1 MATAQQTYAEKVY
14 RAALSLGIPEP
25 QARLAAAQSSLET
38 GYGKAAP
45 GNAYFGIKAGPSWS
59 GPTTN
64 LLTHEEVNGQ
74 MVPTTAAFRAYSDP
88 SGSLADWWSTLQAKW
103 PNAASAQTFSDAIAG
118 LQSGVHG
125 AYATDSGYG
134 AKLKSIASASL
145 PAANSALNA
154 INSAAP
160 AGINPSAYAPT
171 PAGPF
176 SAPRLG
182 TSLIPPTPAGLPTM
196 SRSGPATPQPIR
208 LPNGS
213 MVIPGRPYTDS
224 DGSVTTFDAQGNR
237 THIPPPLFNL
247 NKEANANTILGG
259 LIRNKVPEI
268 ASQVSQQ
275 VGNTVNSGLN
285 AATAKVAELGSG
297 IGSAFGSLFGGA
309 PRPPL
314 LTPGANAAPAVP
326 PRLTPPAPIPVKA
339 PVATPAIPSPI
350 SAYSSGYGAGE
361 YGYTPV
367 SYGASPALPAPAPLV
382 PPPVTLQPLRQ
393 VNVAPAPPVGQIK
406 TPSIA
411 DIIGNALRS
420 GGYTVTGNNKG
431 FVSSGKGGFSPGAL
445 IPTTTMSGGVPNY
458 LKGL

>member
-1 MATAQQTYAEKVY
+1 MTTAQQAYAEKVY

-38 GYGKAAP
+38 GYGKHAP

-59 GPTTN
+59 GPTLSLRTN
-64 LLTHEEVNGQ
+64 EEVNGSL
-74 MVPTTAAFRAYSDP
+74 VPTTAAFRAYSDP
-88 SGSLADWWSTLQAKW
+88 SGSLADWWSTLQRKW
-103 PNAASAQTFSDAIAG
+103 PDAASATTLNDAIAG
-118 LQSGVHG
+118 LNTGVHG

-134 AKLKSIASASL
+134 GKLNYVASNYL
-145 PAANSALNA
+145 PANSALGA
-154 INSAAP
+154 INAAAP
-160 AGINPSAYAPT
+160 STINPMAYAPT
-171 PAGPF
+171 PALSPSMNRSG
-176 SAPRLG
+176 
-182 TSLIPPTPAGLPTM
+182 LIPPIPAGLPTM
-196 SRSGPATPQPIR
+196 NRSGPATPQPIT
-208 LPNGS
+208 LKNGS
-213 MVIPGRPYTDS
+213 VVIPGRPITGS

-350 SAYSSGYGAGE
+350 SAYSSGYGAGD

-367 SYGASPALPAPAPLV
+367 SYGTPALLAPAPLV

-420 GGYTVTGNNKG
+420 GGVTVTGNNKG

-458 LKGL
+458 LRNL